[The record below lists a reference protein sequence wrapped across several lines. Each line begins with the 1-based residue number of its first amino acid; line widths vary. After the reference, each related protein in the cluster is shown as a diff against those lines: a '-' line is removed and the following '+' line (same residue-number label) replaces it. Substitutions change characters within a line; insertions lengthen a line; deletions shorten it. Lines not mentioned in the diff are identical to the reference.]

1 VSEVRTALLVYVS
14 TTEPREG
21 QANGRNS
28 LTTMNADE
36 PDDFDD
42 DDEDEDE
49 DDDDSADKG
58 EGGEHD
64 DDDENGW
71 EDDED
76 GDEPETWQVVDF
88 PAGNCLDLR
97 DFPAQPGWR
106 RFGWFAWRRHFS
118 SLAPVTG

>member
-1 VSEVRTALLVYVS
+1 
-14 TTEPREG
+14 
-21 QANGRNS
+21 
-28 LTTMNADE
+28 MNADE

-88 PAGNCLDLR
+88 PAAYCLDWP
-97 DFPAQPGWR
+97 DFPAQPGRTSSSRPRVATAVLPRWR
-106 RFGWFAWRRHFS
+106 
-118 SLAPVTG
+118 P